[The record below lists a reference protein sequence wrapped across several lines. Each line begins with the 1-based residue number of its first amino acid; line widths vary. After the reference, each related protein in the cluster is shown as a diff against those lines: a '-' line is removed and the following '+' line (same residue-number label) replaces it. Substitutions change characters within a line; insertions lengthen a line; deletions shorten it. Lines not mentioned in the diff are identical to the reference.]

1 MISAIETSKQILIPT
16 VKWYQTNDNVIL
28 NFDVNNVKN
37 ETIIINEDSIS
48 FNVFS
53 KDNNYYMNFKLN
65 SNINKEESNYIIND
79 NFVKIIL
86 KKLDDSSWNYLTH
99 DKNIYKNSIKVDWNA
114 WGNDSDDEK
123 KDDTQNQS
131 QNQDFDFQKMME
143 SMQGMQGMDDM
154 QQVMGEDYNEEDYDN
169 HEGCDDENCNHGEC
183 EECDESCN
191 LEESD
196 ENCNDESCNI

>member
-1 MISAIETSKQILIPT
+1 MISNIETSKQILIPT
-16 VKWYQTNDNVIL
+16 LKWYQTNDSVIL

-37 ETIIINEDSIS
+37 ESIVINEDSIS

-65 SNINKEESNYIIND
+65 SNINKEESRYIIND

-86 KKLDDSSWNYLTH
+86 KKIDDSSWNYLTY

-114 WGNDSDDEK
+114 WGDDSDDEK
-123 KDDTQNQS
+123 NNETQNQN
-131 QNQDFDFQKMME
+131 QDQDFDFQKMME
-143 SMQGMQGMDDM
+143 SMQGMQGMNDM

-169 HEGCDDENCNHGEC
+169 HEECDDENCNHEECEEC
-183 EECDESCN
+183 EECDE
-191 LEESD
+191 
-196 ENCNDESCNI
+196 NCNNESCNVEESV